1 MPTLQIFQTRCAQV
15 VMVLLVLLTSIADA
29 PGQNSSQYDKG
40 TPPQHA
46 AGISSLGSYTSAD
59 LGNINLSNGALN
71 IKLPL
76 GSIGGR
82 GFSLPLTLNYSSK
95 VWSASRDGNWAN
107 ETGNH
112 PVAYAQYADIFNF
125 MDITSPV
132 APGWTIGAA
141 PTLIMR
147 GEGINNNTTNICA
160 GDFRFALTKLTV
172 TLPDKGEIQLR
183 DDVTNGAPLAA
194 QVDPTMGDC
203 TARDGNRGQRWHATD
218 GSGVVFVSDTTN
230 GIVRGDLNGV
240 LILSDGTRYRF
251 AGVTTVPPGSPPLNL
266 MGGAKVLARATS
278 ITDRN
283 GNLISITYPSA
294 NEVRYTDQL
303 GRLTKVQRSAPD
315 PDNPSITLALLIT
328 MPGYQGQNRYFKI
341 KSVLMNQ
348 RYRPGI
354 NPTLP
359 VINGDYDPLNWGL
372 SWGTATRLFPHS
384 HGSDAERIDVMTVMS
399 ELVLPDGRSLE
410 FFYNEFGE
418 VAEVRLPTGGKL
430 QYDYQYVSTLPA
442 GKSHVGEVQT
452 SYVDSNVSEV
462 DRAVV
467 ARRTY
472 ADGTTLDGSW
482 TYSYTNTTTQ
492 VTALSPSGSVLLN
505 QKHYF
510 MPSGRYLNSPGG
522 SGPIPDR
529 GVEGTSYSLWSTGIE
544 SRSETLDA
552 AGTTVIAANEQ
563 DWTQRASVAWSAYTT
578 YAQEQPENDNR
589 VNQSRKYLDNGL
601 MAKVETDYDQY
612 NNPIEVRE
620 YDFAQSLQRRTTT
633 TYVTFN
639 NGFNYATDD
648 AIHMLSLPGTVTI
661 FNSAGTQIAQ
671 TVNEYDVYTGDGNHA
686 SLSDYALVSQH
697 DSTYGVTKT
706 TRGNV
711 TRVGQWLNTT
721 NSFIY
726 SYPRFDTLGNVV
738 STKDANGN
746 VTTISF
752 ADDFGLGNNPGTPSQ
767 NPATPTYSLPTL
779 ITSPPPLPGAAVQTA
794 RSEYDYSTGL
804 VTGFRDRNDVV
815 SQTIYNDPFN
825 RPTQVKSALGI
836 SGVETHTTTYYAPQ
850 TVFGLTL
857 VRNDVLTVS
866 DLNTPD
872 DSSIRAWTVTDGFGR
887 TIEAWSRD
895 PQGDVKVI
903 TIYDGLGRVKQTSNP
918 FRPSSETALYT
929 TSVYDLAGR
938 VTSVT
943 TPDNA
948 VVSTSYSANTVTVTD
963 QAGKV
968 RKSVTDALGR
978 LIEVYED
985 PNGLN
990 YQTSYLYDALD
1001 NLVKTTQGTQ
1011 QRFFMYDSLKR
1022 LIRSRNPEQSTNASL
1037 ALADPITGNSTW
1049 SVAYQYDASSN
1060 LTQKTDPR
1068 GVVSTYAYDAFNR
1081 NTTIDYSDT
1090 PAISPD
1096 VKQFYDGATNGN
1108 GRFWYFYKGGDFSTG
1123 SNVDSRAVDSYDAL
1137 GRPLVQR
1144 QLFKVNGVWT
1154 PDTYQTTRTY
1164 NLAGGVTAQTFP
1176 SGHTV
1181 NYSYDSAGRT
1191 AGFTGNLGD
1200 GVLRT
1205 YASTFVYNSRNQITQ
1220 ELFGTQTPLY
1230 HKLQYNIR
1238 GQLWDVRVS
1247 TGADINGSWNRG
1259 CLQFF
1264 YESTLTQGSSGPDN
1278 NGNVLKSSHYIP
1290 LDDQA
1295 STWAIPHEL
1304 YTYDSLN
1311 RLASVSDYYMSN
1323 TQALTQTSL
1332 QSYTYDRWG
1341 NRTINPASWGTGIN
1355 TKQFTVDAATN
1366 RLGVPVGQTGSMS
1379 YDNAGN
1385 LTTDTYTG
1393 VGTRTYDA
1401 DNRMLTATDNTGQT
1415 SRYTYDSD
1423 GNRVRRQIASSQEQW
1438 QIYGMDGELLAEY
1451 RASSPASAPEKE
1463 YGYRDGQLLITATG
1477 RFNVALAANG
1487 AVATAS
1493 SAHTCCGFSTTGAIN
1508 GNNRGPWGN
1517 GEGWND
1523 ATPDSVPDWI
1533 QVDFAGSKTI
1543 DEISVFSLHDNYTQE
1558 NTPTETQ
1565 TFTLY
1570 GLLAFD
1576 VQYWNGS
1583 SWTMIPGGSVT
1594 GNNKVWRKFT
1604 FSPITTNKI
1613 RVWINQVPD
1622 SWSRVVE
1629 IQAFGTSAG
1638 GEKVQW
1644 LVPDHLG
1651 TPRIILD
1658 QTGSLAGVKRHDYLP
1673 FGEELFAGIGGRTLA
1688 QGYAANDGV
1697 RQQFTQ
1703 KERDVETGLDYF
1715 LARYY
1720 SSTQGR
1726 FTSPDEFT
1734 GGPDELFDFADD
1746 ASNNPT
1752 FYADLTNPQ
1761 SLNKYQY
1768 AYGNPLRFIDPD
1780 GHDPAAEPEPQDPKP
1795 VVVPLPT
1802 LPGMPPLVVPGGS
1815 TASTPTSKA
1824 PNDATIIEGT
1834 EKVLDTVCDYTGISA
1849 LADWLRNKISPTPA
1863 PNPASAPSTTTPPQ
1877 QNQQPLPP
1885 PPPSE
1890 VRGDNKLKPD
1900 PNAQGPHTTFKTDP
1914 KTGKVT
1920 GYTTW
1925 QPNPRN
1931 PSGFDPRKRVDVRPG
1946 GRAHRGVPTP
1956 HVQGKRI
1963 PNGVRPARKNELP
1976 K

>member
-1 MPTLQIFQTRCAQV
+1 MPTLQIFQTRCVQV
-15 VMVLLVLLTSIADA
+15 AVILLVLLTSLANA

-46 AGISSLGSYTSAD
+46 AGVSPLGSYTSAD
-59 LGNINLSNGALN
+59 VGNINLSNGALN
-71 IKLPL
+71 ISLPL

-107 ETGNH
+107 ETGHH

-132 APGWTIGAA
+132 APGWTIGSA

-147 GEGINNNTTNICA
+147 GEGIKENTTNICA

-218 GSGVVFVSDTTN
+218 GSGVVFISDTAN
-230 GIVRGDLNGV
+230 AIVRGDLNGV
-240 LILSDGTRYRF
+240 LILADGTRYRF
-251 AGVTTVPPGSPPLNL
+251 IGVTTVPPGSPPLNL
-266 MGGAKVLARATS
+266 MGGTKVLARATS

-294 NEVRYTDQL
+294 NEIRYTDQL
-303 GRLTKVQRSAPD
+303 GRLTKIQKNVPD
-315 PDNPSITLALLIT
+315 PDNPSITLSFLIT

-452 SYVDSNVSEV
+452 SYVDSNVSDV

-482 TYSYTNTTTQ
+482 AYSYTNTTTQ
-492 VTALSPSGSVLLN
+492 VTALSASGSVLLN

-510 MPSGRYLNSPGG
+510 LASGRYLNSPSGT
-522 SGPIPDR
+522 GPIPDR
-529 GVEGTSYSLWSTGIE
+529 GTEGTGYSLWSTGIV

-552 AGTTVIAANEQ
+552 AETTVITANEQ

-589 VNQSRKYLDNGL
+589 VNQNRKYLDNGL

-620 YDFAQSLQRRTTT
+620 YDFDQLLKRRTTT
-633 TYVTFN
+633 AYVTFN
-639 NGFNYATDD
+639 NGFNYAADD
-648 AIHMLSLPGTVTI
+648 AIHMPSLPETITV

-671 TVNEYDVYTGDGNHA
+671 TVNEYDVYTSDGNRA
-686 SLSDYALVSQH
+686 PLSDYTLVSQH
-697 DSTYGVTKT
+697 DSTYGVSKT

-711 TRVGQWLNTT
+711 TRVGQWLNTAS
-721 NSFIY
+721 SFIY

-752 ADDFGLGNNPGTPSQ
+752 ADDFGLGNNPGSPSQ
-767 NPATPTYSLPTL
+767 NPSTPTYSLPTF
-779 ITSPPPLPGAAVQTA
+779 ITSPPPLPGAPVQTA

-804 VTGFRDRNDVV
+804 LTGFRDRNSVV
-815 SQTIYNDPFN
+815 TQTIYNDPFN
-825 RPTQVKSALGI
+825 RPTQVKSALGVG
-836 SGVETHTTTYYAPQ
+836 GVETHTTTYYAPQ
-850 TVFGLTL
+850 TVLGITL
-857 VRNDVLTVS
+857 ARNDILTVS
-866 DLNTPD
+866 DLNSVD
-872 DSSIRAWTVTDGFGR
+872 DASIRAWTVTDGFGR
-887 TIEAWSRD
+887 TNEAWSRD

-929 TSVYDLAGR
+929 TSTYDLAGR

-948 VVSTSYSANTVTVTD
+948 VVSTSYLGNTVIVTD
-963 QAGKV
+963 QAGKA

-978 LIEVYED
+978 LTEVYED
-985 PNGLN
+985 PAGLN
-990 YQTSYLYDALD
+990 YQTTYAYDVLD
-1001 NLVKTTQGTQ
+1001 NLTTVTQGTQ
-1011 QRFFMYDSLKR
+1011 SRTFVYDSLKR
-1022 LIRSRNPEQSTNASL
+1022 LRSATNPESGT
-1037 ALADPITGNSTW
+1037 ITYN
-1049 SVAYQYDASSN
+1049 YDNNSN
-1060 LTQKTDPR
+1060 LTQKTDAR
-1068 GVVSTYAYDAFNR
+1068 GVASTYAYDALNR

-1090 PAISPD
+1090 SSTNPD
-1096 VKQFYDGATNGN
+1096 VTRLYDGAVNGK
-1108 GRFWYFYKGGDFSTG
+1108 GRLWASYAGGDFSSG
-1123 SNVDSRAVDSYDAL
+1123 STVEQLAIDNYDAL
-1137 GRPLVQR
+1137 GRPTVQR
-1144 QLFKVNGVWT
+1144 QLFKVNGAWGT
-1154 PDTYQTTRTY
+1154 TYQTSRAY
-1164 NLAGGVTAQTFP
+1164 NLAGAVKSQTYP
-1176 SGHTV
+1176 SLHTV
-1181 NYSYDSAGRT
+1181 SYSYDSAGRT
-1191 AGFTGNLGD
+1191 SSFNGNLGD
-1200 GVLRT
+1200 GNTRT
-1205 YASTFVYNSRNQITQ
+1205 YSTGITYDPFGGIREEQ
-1220 ELFGTQTPLY
+1220 FGTQVSLY
-1230 HKLQYNIR
+1230 LKKHYNRR
-1238 GQLWDVRVS
+1238 GQLFDTRVS
-1247 TGADINGSWNRG
+1247 TAPWATDQWSWNRG
-1259 CLQFF
+1259 ALVN
-1264 YESTLTQGSSGPDN
+1264 YYSSNYAWEGDPSTPAGPDN
-1278 NGNVLKSSHYIP
+1278 NGNVVLQQHWVPGDETI
-1290 LDDQA
+1290 
-1295 STWAIPHEL
+1295 STFS
-1304 YTYDSLN
+1304 YTQDFYAYDSLN
-1311 RLASVSDYYMSN
+1311 RI
-1323 TQALTQTSL
+1323 
-1332 QSYTYDRWG
+1332 QSATEYHGTGAGQSPQDFAQMFAYDRWG
-1341 NRTINPASWGTGIN
+1341 NRTINPASWGVGIN

-1366 RLGVPVGQTGSMS
+1366 RLGVPAGQSGVMT

-1385 LTTDTYTG
+1385 LINDTYTG
-1393 VGTRTYDA
+1393 VGVRTYDA
-1401 DNRMLTATDNTGQT
+1401 ENRMITATDNTGQT
-1415 SRYTYDSD
+1415 SRYTYNAD
-1423 GNRVRRQIASSQEQW
+1423 GQRTRRQVASSQEEW

-1493 SAHTCCGFSTTGAIN
+1493 TASTCCGFSTTGAIN

-1523 ATPDSVPDWI
+1523 ATPNSVPDWI

-1543 DEISVFSLHDNYTQE
+1543 DEIDVFSLHNNYTQE

-1583 SWTMIPGGSVT
+1583 SWTKIPGGSVT

-1629 IQAFGTSAG
+1629 IQAFGASAG

-1673 FGEELFAGIGGRTLA
+1673 FGEELFAPAGGRTAA
-1688 QGYAANDGV
+1688 QGYMGNDGV

-1703 KERDVETGLDYF
+1703 KERDIETGLDYF

-1726 FTSPDEFT
+1726 FTSPDEFK

-1746 ASNNPT
+1746 ASSNPT
-1752 FYADLTNPQ
+1752 VYADLTNPQ

-1768 AYGNPLRFIDPD
+1768 AFNNPLRFVDPD
-1780 GHDPAAEPEPQDPKP
+1780 GHDPAPEPDPQDPCPCTMTPKQFGQLKRDLEKIDEATSKP
-1795 VVVPLPT
+1795 LYPITDIIGTSTPPT
-1802 LPGMPPLVVPGGS
+1802 IDPIPIPPLVGPVPLQKPQS
-1815 TASTPTSKA
+1815 TTQA
-1824 PNDATIIEGT
+1824 DAQP
-1834 EKVLDTVCDYTGISA
+1834 VA
-1849 LADWLRNKISPTPA
+1849 RPA
-1863 PNPASAPSTTTPPQ
+1863 PTQAHQKKKQS
-1877 QNQQPLPP
+1877 
-1885 PPPSE
+1885 
-1890 VRGDNKLKPD
+1890 
-1900 PNAQGPHTTFKTDP
+1900 
-1914 KTGKVT
+1914 TGKNKDHKKDSERPGRPNT
-1920 GYTTW
+1920 KDRTSPNWRGRQRPPNWPKGKPWPPWRNPRPKDLPKYEPW
-1925 QPNPRN
+1925 PPKPGQPNTPKPR
-1931 PSGFDPRKRVDVRPG
+1931 SG
-1946 GRAHRGVPTP
+1946 
-1956 HVQGKRI
+1956 
-1963 PNGVRPARKNELP
+1963 
-1976 K
+1976 